1 MILDNIA
8 HRDSYRQM
16 ADLTQVLEYMAEQTV
31 QTMPEAPVQLREG
44 EVFVNPAQFIT
55 KPLEECRF
63 ELHRNFAD
71 VHYILE
77 GSETIIVADIA
88 ETTETTPYNKVQD
101 ISFATCTKGVVCTLY
116 PGDFLVCF
124 PQDAHRVGI
133 MQNAPAPVKKLIG
146 KIKV

>member
-1 MILDNIA
+1 MILDNISN
-8 HRDSYRQM
+8 RESYRQM
-16 ADLTQVLEYMAEQTV
+16 KDLAEVLEYLAGKNAEN
-31 QTMPEAPVQLREG
+31 MPSASVQLREG
-44 EVFVNPAQFIT
+44 EVFVNPAVFAT

-63 ELHRNFAD
+63 EAHRKYAD

-77 GSETIIVADIA
+77 GCETIMVADLLQTK
-88 ETTETTPYNKVQD
+88 ETAPYSEAQD
-101 ISFATCTKGVVCTLY
+101 IGFSEAEGGVVCTLH

-133 MQNAPAPVKKLIG
+133 MQEKPTEVKKLIG

>member
-8 HRDSYRQM
+8 HRSSYRQM
-16 ADLTQVLEYMAEQTV
+16 TDLTQVLEYMAEQNV
-31 QTMPEAPVQLREG
+31 QTMPEVAVQLREG
-44 EVFVNPAQFIT
+44 EVFVNPAQFT
-55 KPLEECRF
+55 SKPIEECRF
-63 ELHRNFAD
+63 EAHRNFAD

-88 ETTETTPYNKVQD
+88 KTTETTPYNKLQD
-101 ISFATCTKGVVCTLY
+101 IGFATCTEGVVCTLY

-133 MQNAPAPVKKLIG
+133 MQNAPMPVKKLIG